1 MLAITE
7 IYVQKE
13 EVIQQEGAFHFAR
26 MMSEIHKKFL
36 VLMEI
41 FYEEGMYKMKLTA
54 IIIL

>member
-1 MLAITE
+1 
-7 IYVQKE
+7 VQKE

-36 VLMEI
+36 ALMGI
-41 FYEEGMYKMKLTA
+41 FYEEDMYKMKLTA